1 MLNYVTYVKL
11 CLPMLKKVAE
21 NEISI
26 QEARDLF
33 TISCNLFLLLRR
45 STSYAL
51 HSLNG
56 LPSALE
62 QNGPDSFPQQCQS
75 FPQRCG
81 NGVLSRK
88 SPKKDENAQ
97 EISSL

>member
-21 NEISI
+21 NEIRYSRSPRSI
-26 QEARDLF
+26 YYFLQF
-33 TISCNLFLLLRR
+33 ISLLHR

-88 SPKKDENAQ
+88 SPKKGENAQ